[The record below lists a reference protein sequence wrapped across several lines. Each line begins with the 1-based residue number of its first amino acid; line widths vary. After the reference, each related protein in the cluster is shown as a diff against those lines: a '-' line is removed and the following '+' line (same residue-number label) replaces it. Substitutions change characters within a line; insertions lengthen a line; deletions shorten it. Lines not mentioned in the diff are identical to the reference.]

1 MKTLIT
7 ALVLTLAVGPA
18 FAQDQ
23 APRMGGVLKIAVIGE
38 PPSLDLHTTT
48 ATITYQ
54 IMCARVRGALHV
66 RQELH
71 ADAHA
76 RRELYRERRRAPLH
90 HRAAQG
96 GAVSQ
101 RQGDD
106 LGRRGRLAHALGQGR
121 DPRQDHVAERRG
133 HRGQG
138 PVDRGDSPQAG
149 VERDPLRTRGVQQC
163 RRHLSERGRGRGGRR
178 AGQGVHRHRALP
190 VRRAQARSAHQ
201 ARPLQGLQRPAGSA
215 QRPRGQA
222 GGLRRRDPLPARSR
236 RRRAA
241 GRGRDRR
248 VPLRPAD
255 QAGPVRADQE
265 PARSRAAHH
274 QAECV
279 VDGGPEPQGRRDDVE
294 EDPPGVPGGARHGA
308 DHGGGL
314 RQQGLLPPRRRGV
327 LRRAGGVVLD
337 RGRGEPT
344 TRRTRTR
351 RGGS

>member
-1 MKTLIT
+1 MKTLVT

-54 IMCARVRGALHV
+54 IMAHV
-66 RQELH
+66 YEGLFTYDKSFTPIPML
-71 ADAHA
+71 A
-76 RRELYRERRRAPLH
+76 ESYTVERRRAPLH

-106 LGRRGRLAHALGQGR
+106 LGRRGRLPHALGQGR
-121 DPRQDHVAERRG
+121 DPRQDHVAEHRG

-149 VERDPLRTRGVQQC
+149 VERDPLRTGGVQQR
-163 RRHLSERGRGRGGRR
+163 RRHLPERGRGRGGRR

-201 ARPLQGLQRPAGSA
+201 ARPLQGLQRPGGSA

-222 GGLRRRDPLPARSR
+222 GGLRRRDPLPARPR

-241 GRGRDRR
+241 GR
-248 VPLRPAD
+248 VSRPASTTT
-255 QAGPVRADQE
+255 ASRSSRTSTSG
-265 PARSRAAHH
+265 SRACPLSSRASSSR
-274 QAECV
+274 V
-279 VDGGPEPQGRRDDVE
+279 RGRR
-294 EDPPGVPGGARHGA
+294 R
-308 DHGGGL
+308 
-314 RQQGLLPPRRRGV
+314 
-327 LRRAGGVVLD
+327 
-337 RGRGEPT
+337 
-344 TRRTRTR
+344 
-351 RGGS
+351 S